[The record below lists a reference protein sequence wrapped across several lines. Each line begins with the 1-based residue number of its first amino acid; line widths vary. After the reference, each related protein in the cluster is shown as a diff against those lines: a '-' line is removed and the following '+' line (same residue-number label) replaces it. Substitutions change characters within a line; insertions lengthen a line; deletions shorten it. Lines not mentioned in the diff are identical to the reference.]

1 MPKTKGDTMN
11 QAGIKQPDN
20 IQLARALI
28 RAGIAETLILKAASI
43 SEYQFRKLRKELGI
57 IS

>member
-1 MPKTKGDTMN
+1 MN